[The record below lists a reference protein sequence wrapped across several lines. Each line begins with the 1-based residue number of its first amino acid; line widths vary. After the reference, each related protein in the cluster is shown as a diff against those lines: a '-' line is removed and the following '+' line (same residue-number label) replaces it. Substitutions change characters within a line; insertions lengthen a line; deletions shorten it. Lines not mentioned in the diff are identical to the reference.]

1 MIVGMDRPSRFALPL
16 AAGLLGFLAVLAAA
30 EPRTAPG
37 RETRRLE
44 LADLIVLQDARVREH
59 REEIQ
64 GLEAR
69 LEEIR
74 ATGDQGGVGG
84 LLAQA
89 ERLARLSGGAALEGP
104 GVTVTLEDSSASNS
118 PTGDPNDLVIHEQD
132 IQTVVN
138 ALWAAGAEALS
149 VNGERLTGT
158 SAVRCAGNTLLL
170 HGEVHSPPYEIRA
183 IGDPE
188 ALSATLPGQAG
199 MGRLLEDVR
208 AFGLGLEIEPGPV
221 AIPERSTAELA
232 VAVPAA

>member
-1 MIVGMDRPSRFALPL
+1 
-16 AAGLLGFLAVLAAA
+16 
-30 EPRTAPG
+30 
-37 RETRRLE
+37 
-44 LADLIVLQDARVREH
+44 
-59 REEIQ
+59 
-64 GLEAR
+64 
-69 LEEIR
+69 
-74 ATGDQGGVGG
+74 
-84 LLAQA
+84 
-89 ERLARLSGGAALEGP
+89 
-104 GVTVTLEDSSASNS
+104 VTLEDSSASNS

-149 VNGERLTGT
+149 VNGERLTST

-183 IGDPE
+183 IGDPD
-188 ALSATLPGQAG
+188 ALAATLPRQAG

-221 AIPERSTAELA
+221 AIPQRSTAELA